1 MMFNR
6 EKDLIQQHITLK
18 EIFNQHYGDLSSNER
33 NDVRQAIFDL
43 EEVICDRYRLC
54 NSIYNPYKY
63 IFANASS
70 SIVSEKM
77 LEIIDKLTFSNK
89 DLLIT
94 KTRACGVT
102 NILATFVMW
111 VCLNE
116 KPKDTDTIWVVTP
129 NWSMS
134 EEFNKKLRIKLSNI
148 GNKPSICNKKEIE
161 FNDWKIRFMITS
173 GAPNNMCGRVK
184 PFMVI
189 MDEASFDVEGRDKFN
204 NMFLQ
209 CYPDVRVIETLT
221 RKNDEINRY
230 TGNFYGSQNKTKDIT
245 TVNVQWFH
253 DLRKCNGLRFERTL
267 NGIENT
273 IKINEEDIP
282 TVIGNDDYLYKMF
295 DEGWRLNSD
304 WLENWDKMQP
314 KEYLYED
321 KSIEPVSKSEI
332 ISAINK
338 AVTDLCETADFKIY
352 TSNTYAGIVEFFK
365 NCKTIE
371 DVENMKKKLMILINP
386 AGQRKEN
393 INGYVDLLKDI
404 FEL

>member
-1 MMFNR
+1 MFNR
-6 EKDLIQQHITLK
+6 KKDLIQQHITLK
-18 EIFNQHYGDLSSNER
+18 EIFKQHYSDLSSNER

-43 EEVICDRYRLC
+43 EEVICDRYGLC
-54 NSIYNPYKY
+54 NNIYNPYKY

-77 LEIIDKLTFSNK
+77 LEIIDKLTVSNK

-111 VCLNE
+111 TCLNE

-134 EEFNKKLRIKLSNI
+134 EEFNEKLRIKLSNI

-161 FNDWKIRFMITS
+161 FNDWKIRFMTTNGDFRNIV
-173 GAPNNMCGRVK
+173 NEKK
-184 PFMVI
+184 PYMIV
-189 MDEASFDVEGRDKFN
+189 MDEVNFDLNRKLNFEALLRDYYSN
-204 NMFLQ
+204 
-209 CYPDVRVIETLT
+209 VRVIEAMT
-221 RKNDEINRY
+221 RRDDEINRY
-230 TGNFYGSQNKTKDIT
+230 IRDGHKVKRIGS
-245 TVNVQWFH
+245 VNIQWFH
-253 DLRKCNGLRFERTL
+253 DLKKCKGLRFERTL

>member
-1 MMFNR
+1 MFNR
-6 EKDLIQQHITLK
+6 KKDLIQQHITLK
-18 EIFNQHYGDLSSNER
+18 EIFKQHYSDLSSNER

-54 NSIYNPYKY
+54 NNIYNPYKY

-77 LEIIDKLTFSNK
+77 LEIIDKLTVSNG

-102 NILATFVMW
+102 NILVTFVMW
-111 VCLNE
+111 TCLNE
-116 KPKDTDTIWVVTP
+116 KPKDRDTIWVVTP
-129 NWSMS
+129 NWNMS
-134 EEFNKKLRIKLSNI
+134 EEFNTKLRIKLSNV
-148 GNKPSICNKKEIE
+148 GNKPSICNKNEIE
-161 FNDWKIRFMITS
+161 FNGWRIYFMATG
-173 GAPNNMCGRVK
+173 GAPNNMVGRAK

-189 MDEASFDVEGRDKFN
+189 MDEASFDVEGKDKFN
-204 NMFLQ
+204 NRFLE

-273 IKINEEDIP
+273 ININEDDIP

-314 KEYLYED
+314 KEYLNED

-332 ISAINK
+332 ISVINK
-338 AVTDLCETADFKIY
+338 AVTELCEIADFKPY

-371 DVENMKKKLMILINP
+371 DVENMKKKLMVLINP
-386 AGQRKEN
+386 AGKKKEN
-393 INGYVDLLKDI
+393 INGYVNLLKDV